1 MSKNNGLFYDEAN
14 ENHSL
19 KANLESVKILD
30 AKTQT
35 VELVFTKGTDTV
47 KQFIQSNTLF
57 EAIAEYYEN
66 SIHTDAKTG
75 FVYKGYYASGV
86 VL

>member
-1 MSKNNGLFYDEAN
+1 MSKNNGLFYDETN
-14 ENHSL
+14 ENHLSNA
-19 KANLESVKILD
+19 KLESIKLLD
-30 AKTQT
+30 GESQI
-35 VELVFTKGTDTV
+35 VEVVFTKGTDTV
-47 KQFIQSNTLF
+47 KQFLMPNALF

-86 VL
+86 L